1 MQKFNSIKKLLMI
14 AVCLLFMTN
23 INLKAQSSLITRAY
37 AVVTSSQGNPSSGD
51 FTVLLEDTTNVSQVK
66 VMLGSEADS
75 SDLVMYTFNYDVNTS
90 LPSGF
95 AWSRSGN
102 TVTLQVGTFDAQS
115 TYFGSVSIK
124 DNNNTWRSSYN
135 FITN

>member
-1 MQKFNSIKKLLMI
+1 MQKINSIKKLLLV
-14 AVCLLFMTN
+14 ATCFAFN
-23 INLKAQSSLITRAY
+23 INADAQSSLITRAY
-37 AVVTSSQGNPSSGD
+37 AVVTASQGNPSSGE
-51 FTVLLEDTTNVSQVK
+51 FTVLLEDTTNVSQLK
-66 VMLGSEADS
+66 VMLGTEADG
-75 SDLVMYTFNYDVNTS
+75 SDLVMYTFNYDVTTS

-95 AWSRSGN
+95 SWSRSQN

-124 DNNNTWRSSYN
+124 DNLNAWRTPYN